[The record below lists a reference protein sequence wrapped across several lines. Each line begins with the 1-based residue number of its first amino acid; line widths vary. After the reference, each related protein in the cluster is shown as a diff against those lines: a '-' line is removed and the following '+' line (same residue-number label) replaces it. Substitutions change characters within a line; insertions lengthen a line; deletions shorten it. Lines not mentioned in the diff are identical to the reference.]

1 MSDQNHTD
9 ENTGK
14 RKNRERFIV
23 SIKHRVVF

>member
-1 MSDQNHTD
+1 MSDQNHT